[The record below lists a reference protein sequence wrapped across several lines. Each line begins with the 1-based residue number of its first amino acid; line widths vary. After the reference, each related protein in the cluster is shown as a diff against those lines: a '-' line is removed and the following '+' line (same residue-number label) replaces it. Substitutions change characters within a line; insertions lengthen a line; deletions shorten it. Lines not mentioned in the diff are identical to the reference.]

1 MLLERRRG
9 AAVRPHVGRPPLLSG
24 DSGDPRLD
32 MARALR
38 AHDGATGPRPPVAA
52 LVELFAGACPLAGGG
67 VPFPGSWRR
76 AASSWVLPKAGEECQ
91 RGGEACGEGGG
102 GWTSGVGWGRAVAGV
117 RVVVAGPSAGSG
129 PCG

>member
-1 MLLERRRG
+1 MEGADMLLERRRG

-52 LVELFAGACPLAGGG
+52 LVEFFCGRVPAGGG
-67 VPFPGSWRR
+67 WRSVPW
-76 AASSWVLPKAGEECQ
+76 
-91 RGGEACGEGGG
+91 
-102 GWTSGVGWGRAVAGV
+102 
-117 RVVVAGPSAGSG
+117 VVAARCLVVGAA
-129 PCG
+129 